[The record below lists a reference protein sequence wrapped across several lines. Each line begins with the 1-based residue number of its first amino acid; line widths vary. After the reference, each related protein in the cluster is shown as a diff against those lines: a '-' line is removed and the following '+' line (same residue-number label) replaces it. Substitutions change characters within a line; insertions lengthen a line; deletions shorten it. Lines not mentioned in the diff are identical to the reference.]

1 MSDTQTP
8 VCPGC
13 KSSDRVE
20 PMGPR
25 AYAWTPRDLLPDAAD
40 LTRWWCARCLGC
52 LSALPALPAA
62 GKPIGE
68 RFPFTEV
75 EDPPLATGQGAKR
88 GRKGLKGKEGAG

>member
-13 KSSDRVE
+13 LQSDRVE
-20 PMGPR
+20 PLGPYS
-25 AYAWTPRDLLPDAAD
+25 YAWTPKDPLPDAGD
-40 LTRWWCARCLGC
+40 LTRWWCARCLGV
-52 LSALPALPAA
+52 LSALPALPA
-62 GKPIGE
+62 KPIGE

-88 GRKGLKGKEGAG
+88 GRKKKEGAG